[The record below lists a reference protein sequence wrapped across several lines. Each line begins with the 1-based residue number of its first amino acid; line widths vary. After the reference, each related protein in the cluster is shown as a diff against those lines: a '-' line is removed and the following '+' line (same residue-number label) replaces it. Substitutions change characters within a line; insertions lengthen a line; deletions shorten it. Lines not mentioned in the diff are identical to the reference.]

1 MAKKKP
7 RKPQW
12 KTLPKELE
20 GFAPGWTVFG
30 SGDEFEFLV
39 DAAVKLFQDPQIP
52 AGEVFFVGGSPH
64 ENWVEETRIRT
75 EAICRN

>member
-1 MAKKKP
+1 MND
-7 RKPQW
+7 
-12 KTLPKELE
+12 
-20 GFAPGWTVFG
+20 
-30 SGDEFEFLV
+30 DEIEDLV
-39 DAAVKLFQDPQIP
+39 AYALKLCGNPQIP